1 MAIAISKDGTQIAFD
16 RVGEGPAVV
25 LVDGALSS
33 RAFGLVGQLAGLLAP
48 YLTVI
53 TYDRRGR
60 GESGDT
66 PPYAVERE
74 IEDIEA
80 LVDEA
85 GGSASLYGASSGAV
99 LALRAAAKLGPG
111 KVPRLALFEPPFS
124 SNEEEKQAFL
134 QYAGQM
140 DSLLRADRRGDA
152 VAFFLADMVPPEALE
167 EMRGSPEWPALEA
180 LAHTLAYDNAVM
192 GDDLVPVDEARAVTM
207 PSLVLDGS
215 ESPEFMRE
223 VAAALARA
231 LPNARRKS
239 LEGQSHSAAPEVLA
253 PVLVEFFKA

>member
-1 MAIAISKDGTQIAFD
+1 MAKVISKDGTTIAFD
-16 RVGEGPAVV
+16 RVGEGPAVI
-25 LVDGALSS
+25 LVDGALSN
-33 RAFGLVGQLAGLLAP
+33 RAFGPMGQLAALLAP
-48 YLTVI
+48 YITVI

-80 LVDEA
+80 LINEA
-85 GGSASLYGASSGAV
+85 GGSASLYGASSGAA
-99 LALRAAAKLGPG
+99 LALRAAANLGPDRAT
-111 KVPRLALFEPPFS
+111 RLALFEPPFS
-124 SNEEEKQAFL
+124 SSEEEKRAFV

-140 DSLLRADRRGDA
+140 DSLLRAGRRGDA

-192 GDDLVPVDEARAVTM
+192 GDDLVPVDGARAVAM
-207 PSLVLDGS
+207 PALVLDGS

-239 LEGQSHSAAPEVLA
+239 LDGQSHSAAPEVLA